1 MLIIWISRWS
11 LDFTWLKSN
20 ECSCWEH
27 NHSNINIHFFTRVH
41 KNSRVSLGKNSLKEA
56 MYGTNHSSDVTPQLQ
71 DLQA

>member
-1 MLIIWISRWS
+1 MLIIWIFRWS

-20 ECSCWEH
+20 ECSYWEH
-27 NHSNINIHFFTRVH
+27 NHSNINILFFTWVH
-41 KNSRVSLGKNSLKEA
+41 KNSRVSLGKNLLKEA